1 MVQRMEDQL
10 AKEGVD
16 VRGVSNVMEEM
27 SRRNR
32 ELFQLPTWVLVCWLS
47 VAFSTLWEGMSG
59 LSVDVVQNLISTQ
72 VLPVSPADSSRTI
85 RLELEQLCRR

>member
-1 MVQRMEDQL
+1 MEDQL

-32 ELFQLPTWVLVCWLS
+32 ELFQLPTWVLYV
-47 VAFSTLWEGMSG
+47 VRAFSTLKALG
-59 LSVDVVQNLISTQ
+59 
-72 VLPVSPADSSRTI
+72 
-85 RLELEQLCRR
+85 